1 MTGIERWQEKPQVG
15 KPPLK
20 LKPSYSNPSAASV
33 SPLTKDLIR
42 SHISQSAEA
51 AQQMVSEADP
61 SDPQRQLAETNLA
74 FLKWM
79 VDPRTYVLGLPPRS
93 EHIQLIREGL
103 SVDIVKSD
111 GPDGTI
117 GKEPEAMTGKDD
129 INILSQC
136 VE

>member
-1 MTGIERWQEKPQVG
+1 
-15 KPPLK
+15 
-20 LKPSYSNPSAASV
+20 
-33 SPLTKDLIR
+33 
-42 SHISQSAEA
+42 
-51 AQQMVSEADP
+51 MVSEADP

-117 GKEPEAMTGKDD
+117 GKEPVAMTGKDD